1 MCGKGEGVGG
11 WGIAVGEGIV
21 ILPVSLRATET
32 GVKGL
37 LDLPLGL
44 SSDFI
49 YLYNSS
55 TII

>member
-1 MCGKGEGVGG
+1 MCVCVSGGEL
-11 WGIAVGEGIV
+11 GIAMGGIV
-21 ILPVSLRATET
+21 ILPVALRVTET

-44 SSDFI
+44 SADFI
-49 YLYNSS
+49 YLYNSP